1 MPNKLG
7 QAKSLIRDLAG
18 YCFKDEN
25 ILLDAL
31 DTTGLRVQQSNQR
44 LALLGDAILKLV
56 ILDDWYPTGT
66 PKGAGN
72 DHVSSIGSNAN
83 LAAAARLHGIEVCVL
98 TNPGH
103 RGPVSQATLSTTVE
117 AIIGAVYL
125 DSEKDLDAVR
135 TLLDALGLSIASTG
149 NVPAQNRK
157 TLTAPPFSGALDSML
172 RFARYQAF
180 NARHSITSYRTRM
193 QNHGIQM
200 PAADSDNA
208 ERTCRRDCFPL
219 RIIAQFALMAT
230 VDELGMVPFG
240 SNFARIY
247 ELLSR
252 CPPSA

>member
-1 MPNKLG
+1 MTGRSEQTVVMSNKLG

-18 YCFKDEN
+18 YCFKDGN
-25 ILLDAL
+25 ILFDAL

-44 LALLGDAILKLV
+44 LALLGDAILKLI

-72 DHVSSIGSNAN
+72 DHVASIGSNAN

-103 RGPVSQATLSTTVE
+103 RGPVSQATLATTVE

-149 NVPAQNRK
+149 NVPAQNCNS
-157 TLTAPPFSGALDSML
+157 LTAPPFSGALDSML
-172 RFARYQAF
+172 RFACYQAF
-180 NARHSITSYRTRM
+180 NARHAITS
-193 QNHGIQM
+193 
-200 PAADSDNA
+200 
-208 ERTCRRDCFPL
+208 
-219 RIIAQFALMAT
+219 
-230 VDELGMVPFG
+230 
-240 SNFARIY
+240 
-247 ELLSR
+247 
-252 CPPSA
+252 